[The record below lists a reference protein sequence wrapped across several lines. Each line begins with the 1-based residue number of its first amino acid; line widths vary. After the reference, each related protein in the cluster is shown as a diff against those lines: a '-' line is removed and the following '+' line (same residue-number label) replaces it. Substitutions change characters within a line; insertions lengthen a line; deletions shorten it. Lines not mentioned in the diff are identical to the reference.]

1 MLIVCILLNWSDVEV
16 GEKSKP
22 GTLLEIFSFT
32 QYLGSIFL
40 FTVLVRNVAAMF
52 FFFFPPDCLK
62 QVSEDDKN
70 GTANN
75 PTRKEKQK
83 KDGLLRYLFL
93 VDIYKLR

>member
-1 MLIVCILLNWSDVEV
+1 MLQQC
-16 GEKSKP
+16 
-22 GTLLEIFSFT
+22 
-32 QYLGSIFL
+32 
-40 FTVLVRNVAAMF
+40 

-75 PTRKEKQK
+75 QTRKEAQ

>member
-22 GTLLEIFSFT
+22 GTLLVIFSFT
-32 QYLGSIFL
+32 EYLGSIFL
-40 FTVLVRNVAAMF
+40 LTVLVRNVAAM

-75 PTRKEKQK
+75 QTRKEAQEKE
-83 KDGLLRYLFL
+83 GILRYVIFGGHL
-93 VDIYKLR
+93 